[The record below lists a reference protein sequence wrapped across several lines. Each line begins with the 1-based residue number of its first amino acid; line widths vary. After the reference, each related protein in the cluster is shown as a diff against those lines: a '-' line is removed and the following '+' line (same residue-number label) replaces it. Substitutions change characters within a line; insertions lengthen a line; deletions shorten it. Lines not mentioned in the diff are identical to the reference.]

1 MGAVERGG
9 LTGLEGTTTGVLL
22 FAIALDAGGVEQLDD
37 GAGVQS
43 KFI

>member
-22 FAIALDAGGVEQLDD
+22 VAGGLDAGGVEQLDD
-37 GAGVQS
+37 GAGTQS